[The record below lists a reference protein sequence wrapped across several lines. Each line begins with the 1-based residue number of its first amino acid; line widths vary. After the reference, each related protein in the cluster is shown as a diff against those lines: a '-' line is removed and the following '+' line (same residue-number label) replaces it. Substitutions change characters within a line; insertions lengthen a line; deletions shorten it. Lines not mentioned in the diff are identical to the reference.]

1 MDSTVEHEA
10 LHNLMDQ
17 VEHHYG
23 RQAARKIQSKLL
35 EQFDMPALT
44 KVGMF
49 IAERMGYKTKSGHFD
64 EEILA
69 HARDILVNPRK
80 REAFEKYAG

>member
-1 MDSTVEHEA
+1 
-10 LHNLMDQ
+10 MDQ

-23 RQAARKIQSKLL
+23 RQVARKIQGKLL
-35 EQFDMPALT
+35 EQFDMNALS

-49 IAERMGYKTKSGHFD
+49 IADRMGYKPKSDHFN